1 LYNLNREAHD
11 QNIEKKMKTV
21 PIEFKQVVDSY
32 QEVRRGGKAAG
43 VDKESIE
50 EFETD
55 LENRLYLIHNRLCS
69 GSYHPPAVR
78 LVEIPKKD
86 GKKRTLG
93 IPTVSDKV
101 AQNVVKRHLEKR
113 LEPIFHEQSY
123 GYRPLRGA
131 KDALK
136 QVRENCLQYDWVIDL
151 DIKSF
156 FDEIDHE
163 LLIKAL
169 EHIETEKWVILYV
182 KRWLKAPMEKADGTK
197 AARECGT
204 PQGGVISPL
213 LSNLY
218 LHFVLDK
225 WLAIHYPTISFV
237 RYADDIVVH
246 CRTQEEAASVLNAI
260 KQRLTEVGLRVND
273 QKTQI
278 VYCKDYRRKEFH
290 AKILFNFLG
299 FSFQPRGSISQ
310 RDHKPFVTFTPQISQ
325 EGQKKIR
332 DEIRSIINRSNQRLE
347 LIEIAHLL
355 NPKILGW
362 TNYYGLFG
370 PKKLRYVLSLID
382 QRLVVW
388 IKVKHKCS
396 FKKSRHM
403 LSVIQSKN
411 PFLFK
416 HWNSLYGPK
425 SYQTARAV

>member
-1 LYNLNREAHD
+1 
-11 QNIEKKMKTV
+11 MKTV
-21 PIEFKQVVDSY
+21 PIEFKHVLDSY
-32 QEVRRGGKAAG
+32 EEVRRGGKAAG
-43 VDKESIE
+43 VDNESIE
-50 EFETD
+50 MFAKD
-55 LENRLYLIHNRLCS
+55 LQNHLYLIHNRLCS

-93 IPTVSDKV
+93 IPTVGDKV
-101 AQNVVKRHLEKR
+101 AQNVIKRHLEKR

-136 QVRENCLQYDWVIDL
+136 QVRENCLHYDWVIDL

-163 LLIKAL
+163 LLLKAL
-169 EHIETEKWVILYV
+169 EHVGAEKWVMLYV

-197 AARECGT
+197 TAREKGT

-213 LSNLY
+213 LANLY
-218 LHFVLDK
+218 LHFALDK
-225 WLAIHYPTISFV
+225 WLTIHYPSISFV

-246 CRTQEEAASVLNAI
+246 CRTQDEAMNVLNAI
-260 KQRLTEVGLRVND
+260 MQRLKEVGLRINEE
-273 QKTQI
+273 KTQI

-290 AKILFNFLG
+290 AKIMFTFLG
-299 FSFQPRGSISQ
+299 FSFQPRGSISKH
-310 RDHKPFVTFTPQISQ
+310 DHKTFVTFTPEISQ
-325 EGQKKIR
+325 SGQKKIK
-332 DEIRSIINRSNQRLE
+332 DEIRKIIHRSNQRLE
-347 LIEIAHLL
+347 MIELSRLL
-355 NPKILGW
+355 NPKIQGW
-362 TNYYGLFG
+362 TNYYGMFSAR
-370 PKKLRYVLSLID
+370 KLRHVLKLID

-388 IKVKHKCS
+388 LKVKHKCS

-403 LSVIQSKN
+403 LSAIQFKN
-411 PFLFK
+411 PFMFK
-416 HWNSLYGPK
+416 HWNSRYGTK

>member
-1 LYNLNREAHD
+1 
-11 QNIEKKMKTV
+11 MKTV

-43 VDKESIE
+43 VDNESIE
-50 EFETD
+50 MFASN
-55 LENRLYLIHNRLCS
+55 LEDHLYLIHNRLCS

-78 LVEIPKKD
+78 MVEIPKKD

-101 AQNVVKRHLEKR
+101 AQNVIKRHLEKR
-113 LEPIFHEQSY
+113 LEPIFHKQSY

-156 FDEIDHE
+156 FDEIDHD

-169 EHIETEKWVILYV
+169 EHVEAENWVILFV
-182 KRWLKAPMEKADGTK
+182 KRWLKAPMVKPDGDK
-197 AARECGT
+197 IARERGT

-213 LSNLY
+213 LANLY
-218 LHFVLDK
+218 LHFALDK
-225 WLAIHYPTISFV
+225 WLTKHYPTISFV

-246 CRTQEEAASVLNAI
+246 CRTQEEATATLQAI
-260 KQRLTEVGLRVND
+260 IQRLTEVGLRVNE

-290 AKILFNFLG
+290 AKIMFAFLG
-299 FSFQPRGSISQ
+299 FSFQPRSVLSKHENKTFVGFTPEISQ
-310 RDHKPFVTFTPQISQ
+310 SN
-325 EGQKKIR
+325 QKKIR
-332 DEIRSIINRSNQRLE
+332 DEIRNIINRSNHRLE
-347 LIEIAHLL
+347 MIQLSHLI
-355 NPKILGW
+355 NPKIQGW
-362 TNYYGLFG
+362 INYYGMFG
-370 PKKLRYVLSLID
+370 PRKLRYVLSTID
-382 QRLVVW
+382 RRLVIW
-388 IKVKHKCS
+388 LKAKHKCA
-396 FKKSRHM
+396 FKQAIHM
-403 LSVIQSKN
+403 LSVLQWKK

-416 HWNSLYGPK
+416 HWNSNYGTK

>member
-11 QNIEKKMKTV
+11 KNIEEKMKTV

-43 VDKESIE
+43 VDRESIE
-50 EFETD
+50 EFEGD

-93 IPTVSDKV
+93 IPTVGDKV
-101 AQNVVKRHLEKR
+101 AQNVIKRHLEKR

-136 QVRENCLQYDWVIDL
+136 QVRENCLEYNWVIDL

-169 EHIETEKWVILYV
+169 EHVGTEKWVIQYV
-182 KRWLKAPMEKADGTK
+182 KRWLKAPMEKADGTRT
-197 AARECGT
+197 ARERGT

-213 LSNLY
+213 LANLY
-218 LHFVLDK
+218 LHFALDK
-225 WLAIHYPTISFV
+225 WLTKHYPTISFV

-246 CRTQEEAASVLNAI
+246 CNTQEEATSVLNAI
-260 KQRLTEVGLRVND
+260 MQRLTEVGLQVNE

-290 AKILFNFLG
+290 AKIMFTFLG
-299 FSFQPRGSISQ
+299 FSFQPRGSKSKL
-310 RDHKPFVTFTPQISQ
+310 DHKTFVTFTPQISQ
-325 EGQKKIR
+325 GGQKKIR
-332 DEIRSIINRSNQRLE
+332 DEIRSIIHRSNQRLE
-347 LIEIAHLL
+347 MIELAHLL
-355 NPKILGW
+355 NPKIQGW
-362 TNYYGLFG
+362 TNYYGMFS
-370 PKKLRYVLSLID
+370 PRKLRTVLSLIN

-388 IKVKHKCS
+388 LKVKHKCS

-416 HWNSLYGPK
+416 HWNSFYGPK
-425 SYQTARAV
+425 SYQAARAV

>member
-1 LYNLNREAHD
+1 MTQTLK
-11 QNIEKKMKTV
+11 KKMKTV

-43 VDKESIE
+43 VDRESIE
-50 EFETD
+50 EFEGD
-55 LENRLYLIHNRLCS
+55 LENRLYLIYNRLCS
-69 GSYHPPAVR
+69 GSYHPPSVR

-86 GKKRTLG
+86 GKKRILG
-93 IPTVSDKV
+93 IPTVGDKV

-169 EHIETEKWVILYV
+169 EHVGAEKWVILYV
-182 KRWLKAPMEKADGTK
+182 KRWLKAPMEKADGTST
-197 AARECGT
+197 ARERGT

-213 LSNLY
+213 LANLY
-218 LHFVLDK
+218 LHFALDK
-225 WLAIHYPTISFV
+225 WLTKHYPNISFV

-246 CRTQEEAASVLNAI
+246 CSTQEEATIVLNAI
-260 KQRLTEVGLRVND
+260 MQRLTEVGLRVNE
-273 QKTQI
+273 QKTQV
-278 VYCKDYRRKEFH
+278 VYCKDYRRKEVH
-290 AKILFNFLG
+290 AKIMFTFLG
-299 FSFQPRGSISQ
+299 FSFQPRGAISKI
-310 RDHKPFVTFTPQISQ
+310 DHKTFVTFTPQISQ
-325 EGQKKIR
+325 GGQKKIR
-332 DEIRSIINRSNQRLE
+332 DEIRSIIHRSNQRLE
-347 LIEIAHLL
+347 ILELARLL
-355 NPKILGW
+355 NPKIQGW
-362 TNYYGLFG
+362 INYYGLFS
-370 PKKLRYVLSLID
+370 PRILRYALSLLD

-388 IKVKHKCS
+388 LRVKHKCS

-411 PFLFK
+411 PFMFK
-416 HWNSLYGPK
+416 HWNSIYGPK